1 MPLIR
6 HIRWSCNNSLF
17 DTISANLQWP
27 ENWKARE
34 CCEQVMFDLDMYF
47 LAGLFAQDDQDTVV
61 SLTHFVEV
69 VIAGLVGL

>member
-1 MPLIR
+1 
-6 HIRWSCNNSLF
+6 
-17 DTISANLQWP
+17 
-27 ENWKARE
+27 
-34 CCEQVMFDLDMYF
+34 MFDLDLYF

>member
-1 MPLIR
+1 MILQQLIICY
-6 HIRWSCNNSLF
+6 HLCKL
-17 DTISANLQWP
+17 TVT
-27 ENWKARE
+27 WKLKSKRV
-34 CCEQVMFDLDMYF
+34 CEQVMFDLDMYF